1 MLNSRSLEDADDSIF
16 NVFNNPL
23 LSKLFFVTLV
33 VQYVIGNYGGAWIR
47 TVELSQ
53 NENMLCL
60 VLGSSSLLAD
70 AVIRAIRLE
79 NWISKGM

>member
-1 MLNSRSLEDADDSIF
+1 MLNSRSLKDADDNFFSIF
-16 NVFNNPL
+16 ANPL